1 LNLEMGDTEI
11 AINTRQARQ
20 KQRVQEQTHVS
31 KGKRNRY
38 LFVGAITTLYV
49 IAELV
54 VAILFDSLAL
64 LSDGFHNFGDL
75 VALGIA
81 YWCEQ
86 NKNRMV
92 ASHYTYGF
100 KRVEVLGGLANGWSL
115 MALCLY
121 VVLES
126 IPRFYHHIEIQG
138 GATFISIAAI
148 GLLVNTVGTIIFSK
162 HGMHHGHSHGG
173 GHEHGHGG
181 DSEHDHRELIP
192 KIPGKKKEM
201 KTISP
206 PSDVRYGGTF
216 ADSDSS
222 HRTAAYFSVP
232 SDSSVNDYPSEHDHH
247 DSEEPHPHH
256 EHGHGHGDL
265 NMRAV
270 FLHYLGDS
278 ISSLAVLAEGILLSV
293 SDGEWLKYI
302 DPICSLVIVGIIVTT
317 TIPLLKQFSLLV
329 LQVCPVN
336 IDQVKQQ
343 LLRIQGVLGVHELH
357 IWTLTPGIAISTLHF
372 VTSPSN
378 NVKGMQCEMRKI
390 LHESGVHSSA
400 IQVEYVEN
408 EQALSTACQEGCV
421 ADCDQE
427 GCCFSE
433 D

>member
-1 LNLEMGDTEI
+1 
-11 AINTRQARQ
+11 
-20 KQRVQEQTHVS
+20 
-31 KGKRNRY
+31 
-38 LFVGAITTLYV
+38 
-49 IAELV
+49 
-54 VAILFDSLAL
+54 
-64 LSDGFHNFGDL
+64 
-75 VALGIA
+75 
-81 YWCEQ
+81 
-86 NKNRMV
+86 
-92 ASHYTYGF
+92 
-100 KRVEVLGGLANGWSL
+100 L

-181 DSEHDHRELIP
+181 DHEHDHRELIP

-206 PSDVRYGGTF
+206 PSTSTRYGGTF
-216 ADSDSS
+216 ASDSDS
-222 HRTAAYFSVP
+222 HPPVAYFSVP
-232 SDSSVNDYPSEHDHH
+232 SADSSVNDYPSEEDHH
-247 DSEEPHPHH
+247 DSDVHPHH
-256 EHGHGHGDL
+256 DHGHGHGDL

-278 ISSLAVLAEGILLSV
+278 ISSLAVLVEGILLSV
-293 SDGEWLKYI
+293 SDGDWLKYI
-302 DPICSLVIVGIIVTT
+302 DPICSLIIVGIIVFTT
-317 TIPLLKQFSLLV
+317 VPLLKQCSLLV

-336 IDQVKQQ
+336 IESVKQQ
-343 LLRIQGVLGVHELH
+343 LTRVQGVLGVHELH
-357 IWTLTPGIAISTLHF
+357 IWTLTPGISISTLHF
-372 VTSPSN
+372 VTSASA
-378 NVKGMQCEMRKI
+378 NVKGIQCEMRKI
-390 LHESGVHSSA
+390 MHEVGVHSSA
-400 IQVEYVEN
+400 MQVEYVEN
-408 EQALSTACQEGCV
+408 EQERTTACQEGCV